1 MSSCVFGP
9 VPSRRLGRSL
19 GIDLVPF
26 KTCTYDCIYCQL
38 GRTTRKTAEKKEWIP
53 VEKVLRD
60 IKEKL
65 ETMPDYITFSGSGE
79 PTLYSKIGE
88 LILGIKEMTSVPVA
102 VLTNGSMLS
111 DIGVQESLMEADLVI
126 PSLDAGDEDIFKYVN
141 RPHESITF
149 KSMIEGL
156 KNFRSKYSGECWLEI
171 FLLGGVTGITS
182 EVEKIAAITRD
193 IMPDWIQLN
202 TVSRPPAEDFAYPV
216 LQSKMMEFAKIFG
229 ENCEVISEDNDIFKE
244 THYRVTLDNVLG
256 MLERRPCTIKDIS
269 TGLGLHEN
277 EVVKYVQK
285 LLTNGKLKCV
295 KRKEHVY
302 YEGIH

>member
-38 GRTTRKTAEKKEWIP
+38 GKTTRKTVEKKEWVP

-65 ETMPDYITFSGSGE
+65 ETRPDYITLSGSGE
-79 PTLYSKIGE
+79 PTLYSRIGE
-88 LILGIKEMTSVPVA
+88 LIRCIKEMTSIPVA

-111 DIGVQESLMEADLVI
+111 DTGVQESLMDADLVI
-126 PSLDAGDEDIFKYVN
+126 PSLDAGDADIFKYVN

-149 KSMIEGL
+149 KSMTEGL
-156 KNFRSKYSGECWLEI
+156 KDFRSKYSGEYWLEI

-182 EVEKIAAITRD
+182 EVEKIAAIAHD
-193 IMPDWIQLN
+193 IMPDRIQLN
-202 TVSRPPAEDFAYPV
+202 TVSRPPAEEFAYPV

-229 ENCEVISEDNDIFKE
+229 KNCEVISEGNDIFKE
-244 THYRVTLDNVLG
+244 THYRVTLDNVLE
-256 MLERRPCTIKDIS
+256 MLERRPCTIRDIS

-285 LLTNGKLKCV
+285 LLANGKLKCV

-302 YEGIH
+302 YEGVH